1 MDVPFFYACSRVA
14 NLISPV
20 SLGEDG
26 PKEAT
31 TIGASKSPSRSKQPR
46 PSMGAV
52 YAWYTTSKPGGTGLG
67 LYIVQEIVATHE
79 GEVSVQSV
87 PGQGTTFTLTLP
99 RAEA

>member
-1 MDVPFFYACSRVA
+1 
-14 NLISPV
+14 
-20 SLGEDG
+20 
-26 PKEAT
+26 
-31 TIGASKSPSRSKQPR
+31 
-46 PSMGAV
+46 MGAV